1 MLLRSLLRYEA
12 HVSLGGLWMDPV
24 LPESWGF
31 MHGSN
36 APVGTARVTVDIT
49 GTRAAVEGLPE
60 GMVFH
65 KGTRPPLDN
74 FSELE
79 LLRRD
84 KAPSPDG

>member
-1 MLLRSLLRYEA
+1 
-12 HVSLGGLWMDPV
+12 
-24 LPESWGF
+24 

-79 LLRRD
+79 LLRRY
-84 KAPSPDG
+84 KAPRSDGE